1 MRRPTKLQLHLLKL
15 VKGESLARAR
25 SRVRG
30 EIRDYNNNGIRT
42 NWLYQAEA
50 KL

>member
-1 MRRPTKLQLHLLKL
+1 MKRPTKLQLHLLKL
-15 VKGESLARAR
+15 VKGESLARAK

-30 EIRDYNNNGIRT
+30 EIRNYNENGIRM
-42 NWLYQAEA
+42 NWIYQAEA

>member
-1 MRRPTKLQLHLLKL
+1 MRRPTKLQMQILKMI
-15 VKGESLARAR
+15 KGESLARAR
-25 SRVRG
+25 YRVRS
-30 EIRDYNNNGIRT
+30 EIRNYNESGIKT